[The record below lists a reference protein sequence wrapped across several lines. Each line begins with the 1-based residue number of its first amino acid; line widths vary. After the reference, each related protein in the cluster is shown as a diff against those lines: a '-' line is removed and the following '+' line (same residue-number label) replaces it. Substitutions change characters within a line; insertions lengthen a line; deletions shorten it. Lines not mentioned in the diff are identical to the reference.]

1 MHSQRT
7 YRATVGGSGQH
18 SVPGTGHS
26 SEIEA
31 SNDEQPTE
39 ARFPGNRENLA
50 GKRPQPV
57 QEKEITGLPSVG
69 RTLSRRP

>member
-1 MHSQRT
+1 MYIRWIYLPQRRRTTQRQATEPRSLKTRWTPSWPMHSQRT

-31 SNDEQPTE
+31 SND
-39 ARFPGNRENLA
+39 G
-50 GKRPQPV
+50 
-57 QEKEITGLPSVG
+57 
-69 RTLSRRP
+69 